1 MPKSVDVV
9 PAKCAKFST
18 HPNTFKEDVLS
29 TIKFETPEPARSGK
43 PRHDWAE
50 IAAQL
55 RKRPGEWAVIDEDCP
70 KTQGV
75 TFSRGGNKAFRPV
88 GAWEFTVRGASKS
101 RAEKLYGRFV
111 GEKGEF
117 K

>member
-1 MPKSVDVV
+1 VCEVFHPPK
-9 PAKCAKFST
+9 
-18 HPNTFKEDVLS
+18 HKEDVLS

-43 PRHDWAE
+43 PRHNWAE

-70 KTQGV
+70 KTQGGN
-75 TFSRGGNKAFRPV
+75 FSRGGNKAFRPV